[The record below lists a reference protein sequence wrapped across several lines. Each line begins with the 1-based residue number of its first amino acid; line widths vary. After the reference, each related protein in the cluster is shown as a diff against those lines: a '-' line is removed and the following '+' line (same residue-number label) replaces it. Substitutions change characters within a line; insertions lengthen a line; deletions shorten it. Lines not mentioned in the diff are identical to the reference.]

1 MLDDDDESENKKYRV
16 QIGDKE
22 FECNTVS
29 HKTEIDSIIVTMDW
43 IDSRVAIDTNILI
56 SDK

>member
-29 HKTEIDSIIVTMDW
+29 HKTEIDSIIVTMD
-43 IDSRVAIDTNILI
+43 
-56 SDK
+56 

>member
-1 MLDDDDESENKKYRV
+1 MADDDTPMKYKV

-29 HKTEIDSIIVTMDW
+29 HTQDWGSIIVTMDW